1 MPSTTDMP
9 LQMPTLRTPIRLE
22 PSALHFMSSSM
33 AKMGSTLT
41 ACRPSHSHLSER
53 EIPPPPSPPK
63 RPMSS
68 SLPPPASI
76 PAAVHSHSRSHSGSH
91 ILFHSSDDIDSD
103 GDSVLHLDCDSPI
116 HFHPDDHHE
125 SLSGPTYVNLHY
137 AKNNPPP
144 PAVSFEQRV
153 GNPAQVHYQTVAE
166 PSSSSSYHYLHA
178 LQNTNSSPFSLPYAY
193 HPNYYGY
200 GGMGGFFSSASSPP
214 AMSQINTAGVVENS
228 KASTSK
234 ATPPPP
240 SPPRRTTWDFLNPFE
255 SFDSYYPPYTPS
267 RSSKEVRED
276 EGIPDLEE
284 DELEVIKEA
293 YGDQKTL
300 NSTSAVAV
308 PEYASKGTPV
318 LENEGPPNPET
329 KGTPFPD
336 SKGPLVPE
344 SKETIV
350 AESKGTPLAEIKK
363 VPVPNEEVFGSPVEG
378 SRNLPRL
385 KEDDKDV
392 IEKSVVGATV
402 QKPLEERRNHVAPQK
417 YHDVSNVAIE
427 IRIQFDRAAEST
439 KELAR
444 MLEVGK
450 RPYNRKNSA
459 CAESSRMMCVIPMS
473 KDEDLD
479 YEEDKVMSTGNLSST
494 LQKLY
499 IWERKLL
506 NEVKVEGKFSLLHDR
521 NSEKL
526 QLLDKKGAETHKIE
540 AAQKLIRKLST
551 RIRLEIQFVSS
562 ISAKLNVLRDQEFWP
577 QIDEL
582 IRGLVGMWKVMFE
595 CHQIHLQAISEAN
608 YLDSIASGAKL
619 SDAHAN
625 AMLQLELHLLRWMGN
640 FSSWINLQR
649 NFVKSL
655 NGWLV
660 LCLHY
665 EPEVTADGTPPYS
678 PGRIGA
684 PPLFLIFNSWSQAL
698 DRISEKEVLDAMQA
712 FALSLQLLWQQ
723 NDVELRQKMILDS
736 ETDRLQKTREREAQL
751 LSREMNALN
760 KKLVLPEVKRKWLT
774 VVQHTKDY
782 TKKPCDYRP
791 APGQAQASSGHV
803 GLLDNMWRLWTHG
816 LLVRF
821 SGREGESMGCCCSSP
836 TTVKKHSRQQ
846 QNQRRSFSVQQA
858 PLATGAA
865 GDAGNVPAF
874 CEFSL
879 AELKA
884 ATNGFSSENI
894 VSESGDKAPNV
905 VYKGWLQNN
914 RWIAVKKFSKTAW
927 PDPKQFAEEA
937 WGVGKLRHRRLAS
950 LIGYCCDGDE
960 RLLVAEYMPND
971 TLAKHLFHC
980 MSARAVCCSRALVCY
995 RNHSCEQCCVRT
1007 HSVKMPQD
1015 SDPRLSCFGLV
1026 KNSRD
1031 GKSYSTNL
1039 AYTPPEYLRNGRV
1052 TPESVIF
1059 SFGTILLDLLSG
1071 KHIPPTH
1078 ALDMIK
1084 GKNILF
1090 LMDSHLEGRY
1100 STEDATA
1107 LVDLASRCLQYEPR
1121 DRPNTKALVQTLTPL
1136 QTKTD
1141 VPSHAMLGMSKP
1153 EEAPQTPA
1161 HPISPMGDACSRMDL
1176 TAIHQILVITHYRDD
1191 EGSNELSFQ
1200 EWTQQMRDMLE
1211 ARKRGD
1217 FAFREKDFNAAIAC
1231 YSQFVD
1237 AGMMISPTV
1246 YARRSLSHLMCD
1258 QSDAALRDAMQAQCI
1273 HPEWPTA
1280 FYLQAVA
1287 LAKLSMHTDATDM
1300 LNEAASLE
1308 KKKAD
1313 GSRAS

>member
-1 MPSTTDMP
+1 
-9 LQMPTLRTPIRLE
+9 
-22 PSALHFMSSSM
+22 
-33 AKMGSTLT
+33 
-41 ACRPSHSHLSER
+41 
-53 EIPPPPSPPK
+53 
-63 RPMSS
+63 MSS

-103 GDSVLHLDCDSPI
+103 GDSVLHLDGDSPI

-153 GNPAQVHYQTVAE
+153 GNPAQLLSTVHSQQE
-166 PSSSSSYHYLHA
+166 LE
-178 LQNTNSSPFSLPYAY
+178 
-193 HPNYYGY
+193 
-200 GGMGGFFSSASSPP
+200 GGKG
-214 AMSQINTAGVVENS
+214 
-228 KASTSK
+228 
-234 ATPPPP
+234 
-240 SPPRRTTWDFLNPFE
+240 RR
-255 SFDSYYPPYTPS
+255 
-267 RSSKEVRED
+267 R
-276 EGIPDLEE
+276 IPDLEE

-402 QKPLEERRNHVAPQK
+402 QKPLEERRNHVVPQK

-506 NEVKVEGKFSLLHDR
+506 NEVKVEGKIRLLHDR

-595 CHQIHLQAISEAN
+595 CHQIQVQAISEAN

-723 NDVELRQKMILDS
+723 NDVELRQKMILDG

-760 KKLVLPEVKRKWLT
+760 KKLVVT
-774 VVQHTKDY
+774 
-782 TKKPCDYRP
+782 
-791 APGQAQASSGHV
+791 
-803 GLLDNMWRLWTHG
+803 
-816 LLVRF
+816 
-821 SGREGESMGCCCSSP
+821 
-836 TTVKKHSRQQ
+836 
-846 QNQRRSFSVQQA
+846 
-858 PLATGAA
+858 
-865 GDAGNVPAF
+865 
-874 CEFSL
+874 
-879 AELKA
+879 
-884 ATNGFSSENI
+884 
-894 VSESGDKAPNV
+894 
-905 VYKGWLQNN
+905 
-914 RWIAVKKFSKTAW
+914 
-927 PDPKQFAEEA
+927 
-937 WGVGKLRHRRLAS
+937 
-950 LIGYCCDGDE
+950 
-960 RLLVAEYMPND
+960 
-971 TLAKHLFHC
+971 
-980 MSARAVCCSRALVCY
+980 
-995 RNHSCEQCCVRT
+995 
-1007 HSVKMPQD
+1007 
-1015 SDPRLSCFGLV
+1015 
-1026 KNSRD
+1026 
-1031 GKSYSTNL
+1031 ST
-1039 AYTPPEYLRNGRV
+1039 
-1052 TPESVIF
+1052 
-1059 SFGTILLDLLSG
+1059 
-1071 KHIPPTH
+1071 
-1078 ALDMIK
+1078 
-1084 GKNILF
+1084 
-1090 LMDSHLEGRY
+1090 
-1100 STEDATA
+1100 
-1107 LVDLASRCLQYEPR
+1107 LVDLPLSQPAKTNSLQSSLKQVFEAMENFTFKSLKACEDLRARAEQEKASMKE
-1121 DRPNTKALVQTLTPL
+1121 
-1136 QTKTD
+1136 
-1141 VPSHAMLGMSKP
+1141 
-1153 EEAPQTPA
+1153 
-1161 HPISPMGDACSRMDL
+1161 
-1176 TAIHQILVITHYRDD
+1176 
-1191 EGSNELSFQ
+1191 
-1200 EWTQQMRDMLE
+1200 
-1211 ARKRGD
+1211 
-1217 FAFREKDFNAAIAC
+1217 
-1231 YSQFVD
+1231 
-1237 AGMMISPTV
+1237 
-1246 YARRSLSHLMCD
+1246 
-1258 QSDAALRDAMQAQCI
+1258 
-1273 HPEWPTA
+1273 
-1280 FYLQAVA
+1280 
-1287 LAKLSMHTDATDM
+1287 
-1300 LNEAASLE
+1300 
-1308 KKKAD
+1308 
-1313 GSRAS
+1313 